1 MPNAL
6 RRLPIAAEVNAF
18 QAEVSRDQRL
28 VTFGHTQNGAIIP
41 DSQDRVFPAHRALKP
56 PNELPF
62 RKRHGKRVQGTGG
75 REQSGRGTERGYRE
89 QGTGN
94 SQEEARKEGTGT
106 GDREQETL
114 SRKAKFPAHT
124 E

>member
-62 RKRHGKRVQGTGG
+62 RKRHGKRVQGTGV
-75 REQSGRGTERGYRE
+75 REQSGRGTERGYRNK
-89 QGTGN
+89 GPGKGN
-94 SQEEARKEGTGT
+94 ALKKGKISGAYGIEN
-106 GDREQETL
+106 
-114 SRKAKFPAHT
+114 PVNNY
-124 E
+124 